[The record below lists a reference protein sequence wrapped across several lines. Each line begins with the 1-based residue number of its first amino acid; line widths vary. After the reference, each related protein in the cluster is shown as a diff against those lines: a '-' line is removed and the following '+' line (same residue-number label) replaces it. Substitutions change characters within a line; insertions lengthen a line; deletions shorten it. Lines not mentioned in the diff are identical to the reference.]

1 MHVHCKV
8 TENRNDGG
16 NNRTLFLD
24 RAFDVRPGQFVMA
37 WVPGESEKPFSLS
50 YENAFTVKN
59 LGWYSEGLIG
69 LKAGDS
75 VWLRGPYGTSFP
87 LGEGAV
93 LLGGGVGIAAL
104 LILAKRADRP
114 TILLGGRT
122 AHDILFLDEFERAGT
137 VHVATEDGSLGTRGL
152 ITDLLPRAG
161 SYYCV
166 CGPDKMMAALKPL
179 LPPDQAY
186 FSLERYMKC
195 AVGLCGQCTCNGYR
209 VCTDGPVFDGITARE
224 MTDIGFRKRRKSGG
238 WEYETG
244 AADGTRPGA

>member
-50 YENAFTVKN
+50 YENAFTIKN

-104 LILAKRADRP
+104 LILANGPTARP
-114 TILLGGRT
+114 SSSVDARPMTSSFWTSSSGRERSTWRRRT
-122 AHDILFLDEFERAGT
+122 ARWGRGVSSRT
-137 VHVATEDGSLGTRGL
+137 CCRGRGATTASADPTR
-152 ITDLLPRAG
+152 
-161 SYYCV
+161 
-166 CGPDKMMAALKPL
+166 
-179 LPPDQAY
+179 
-186 FSLERYMKC
+186 
-195 AVGLCGQCTCNGYR
+195 
-209 VCTDGPVFDGITARE
+209 
-224 MTDIGFRKRRKSGG
+224 
-238 WEYETG
+238 
-244 AADGTRPGA
+244 